1 MADVVVDAGALGVI
15 ASHARSAVTP
25 MTWDLHAA
33 GLDVMGDGDVAD
45 AVARVTQERRARVEV
60 VGDGIR
66 VVASHPAVVSAG
78 FDEQDERL
86 GRSLQ

>member
-1 MADVVVDAGALGVI
+1 
-15 ASHARSAVTP
+15 
-25 MTWDLHAA
+25 
-33 GLDVMGDGDVAD
+33 MGDGDVAD

>member
-1 MADVVVDAGALGVI
+1 
-15 ASHARSAVTP
+15 

-66 VVASHPAVVSAG
+66 VVASHHAVVSAG